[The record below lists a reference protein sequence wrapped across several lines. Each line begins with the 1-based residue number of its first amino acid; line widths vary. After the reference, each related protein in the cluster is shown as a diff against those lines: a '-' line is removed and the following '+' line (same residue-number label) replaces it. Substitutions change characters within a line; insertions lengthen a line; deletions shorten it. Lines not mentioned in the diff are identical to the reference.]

1 MTGRE
6 GLRDVLDGG
15 GFAVT
20 AECGPPRGADRSVV
34 VAKGNLLKPFV
45 HAVNVTDNQT
55 AQVRMSS
62 LAACLILQE
71 EGIEPVMQMT
81 CRDRNRIALQSD
93 LIGAGA
99 LGIRNV
105 LCLSGDHQ
113 SLGDHKGAKNV
124 FDIDSVHLIRAA
136 RRMVD
141 DGVLMNGKEL
151 TVRPQFFVGAVENP
165 FSLSPKIRAYRL
177 AKKIAAGARF
187 IQTQSVFDIDIFLSW
202 MEEVRNLGLH
212 EKTYILAGIT
222 PLKSV
227 RMAKYLSR
235 SVPGMKVPDGLIGR
249 LDRVPPEEA
258 GDEGVKIAVETID
271 RLRAV
276 PGVAGIHIMAVQWE
290 EKVGE
295 IVVRAGLEK
304 ENHGG
309 R

>member
-6 GLRDVLDGG
+6 GLRDVLEGG

-62 LAACLILQE
+62 LAACLILQG

>member
-1 MTGRE
+1 MKPALLFTF
-6 GLRDVLDGG
+6 LTFFRD
-15 GFAVT
+15 
-20 AECGPPRGADRSVV
+20 
-34 VAKGNLLKPFV
+34 
-45 HAVNVTDNQT
+45 
-55 AQVRMSS
+55 
-62 LAACLILQE
+62 
-71 EGIEPVMQMT
+71 
-81 CRDRNRIALQSD
+81 
-93 LIGAGA
+93 
-99 LGIRNV
+99 
-105 LCLSGDHQ
+105 
-113 SLGDHKGAKNV
+113 
-124 FDIDSVHLIRAA
+124 FDIELFCNGNPEFLNFVVI
-136 RRMVD
+136 
-141 DGVLMNGKEL
+141 VL
-151 TVRPQFFVGAVENP
+151 VV
-165 FSLSPKIRAYRL
+165 
-177 AKKIAAGARF
+177 
-187 IQTQSVFDIDIFLSW
+187 VFDIDIFLSW